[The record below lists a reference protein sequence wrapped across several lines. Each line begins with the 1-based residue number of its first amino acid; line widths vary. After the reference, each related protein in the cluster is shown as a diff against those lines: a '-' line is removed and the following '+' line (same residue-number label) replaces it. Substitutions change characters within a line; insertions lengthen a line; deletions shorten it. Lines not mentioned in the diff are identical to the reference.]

1 MHNNWGG
8 RIANL
13 IPPFTDVSDKG
24 LEHLAGLS
32 NMEELYLNGTNVTDS
47 GIEHIV
53 RLKSLKHLDISGTGV
68 TDEGLKALQ
77 QKLAKCNIDR

>member
-1 MHNNWGG
+1 
-8 RIANL
+8 
-13 IPPFTDVSDKG
+13 
-24 LEHLAGLS
+24 
-32 NMEELYLNGTNVTDS
+32 MEELYLNGTNVTDS